1 MASSL
6 RRNPFIGIPLFN
18 AFKFK
23 FYNLIPPHSLQNKF
37 SQKYYPAANSP
48 FGGPDSY
55 REGGLKLSMDELNR
69 KTVEEFK
76 RSDKTPVIAVL
87 ENIRSAYNV
96 GSVFRTADAFLLE
109 AIYITGYTCV
119 PPHKEIKKTA
129 LGAEESVEW
138 KHFANAT
145 EAIKTLKES
154 GYKIYAVEQA
164 VNSLMLQNL
173 NFNNDEKIAVIF
185 GNEVTGVE
193 QETILQCDGCIE
205 IPQLGMKH
213 SLNIATAAGVVLWEI
228 VRRRLFT
235 TPTAVANPVGG

>member
-1 MASSL
+1 VAE
-6 RRNPFIGIPLFN
+6 II
-18 AFKFK
+18 
-23 FYNLIPPHSLQNKF
+23 
-37 SQKYYPAANSP
+37 
-48 FGGPDSY
+48 
-55 REGGLKLSMDELNR
+55 KLSMDELNR

-76 RSDKTPVIAVL
+76 RSTKTPVIAVL

-109 AIYITGYTCV
+109 AIYITGYTCT

-138 KHFANAT
+138 KHFANAQ
-145 EAIKTLKES
+145 EAIIELKNN
-154 GYKIYAVEQA
+154 GYKIFAIEQA
-164 VNSLMLQNL
+164 LNSHPLQRMEIKS
-173 NFNNDEKIAVIF
+173 DEKIAVIF

-193 QETILQCDGCIE
+193 QTTIAQCDGCIE

-228 VRRRLFT
+228 VRGRM
-235 TPTAVANPVGG
+235 